1 MRELWHAQWVVAVA
15 LLPVTAAAFGTLSW
29 AGLALNL
36 VAIPLCG
43 GVLVPLVLAGVAAS
57 ALGEAWA
64 RPLFTLAARLVDA
77 AAPVLQA
84 VADRDAA
91 LWHLAPPA
99 WWYPLA
105 AAVLPLAL
113 LPWRPRLRFVAVLA
127 LAPAIWPPALGP
139 ARGEL
144 ALTLLDAGRG
154 LAVIARTQHHAL
166 VYDLGEAYGTDGAVT
181 SRTVLPALRALQVA
195 RVDRLLVPRLTRAR
209 SDGVAALL
217 AALPVAELQAGEA
230 GPVPPEYRPCRA
242 GEAWDWDGVHFELL
256 AARECVL
263 RAAVAGGAAVLL
275 TGELEPAAQRELVR
289 RGLGA
294 TAVVQ
299 LPRHGAPSGEEPA
312 LRAATRAR
320 VALVAN
326 TAAGAAGRG
335 VAATLAA
342 WRDAGTVVR
351 ITGVEG
357 ALGLRMN
364 PALGIIP
371 RPVESEIEPRCGKSC
386 APAGR

>member
-230 GPVPPEYRPCRA
+230 GPVPPEYRPA
-242 GEAWDWDGVHFELL
+242 G
-256 AARECVL
+256 
-263 RAAVAGGAAVLL
+263 
-275 TGELEPAAQRELVR
+275 
-289 RGLGA
+289 
-294 TAVVQ
+294 
-299 LPRHGAPSGEEPA
+299 
-312 LRAATRAR
+312 RAR
-320 VALVAN
+320 PGTGTACISSCSPPAN
-326 TAAGAAGRG
+326 ACC
-335 VAATLAA
+335 
-342 WRDAGTVVR
+342 VR
-351 ITGVEG
+351 
-357 ALGLRMN
+357 
-364 PALGIIP
+364 PW
-371 RPVESEIEPRCGKSC
+371 
-386 APAGR
+386 PAGRPCCSPANWSPRRSASSCAGASGPRRSCSCRATARPAARSPRSGPRPAPAWRWWPIRRLARPGAASRPRSPPGGTPEPWCASRAWRGPSGCG